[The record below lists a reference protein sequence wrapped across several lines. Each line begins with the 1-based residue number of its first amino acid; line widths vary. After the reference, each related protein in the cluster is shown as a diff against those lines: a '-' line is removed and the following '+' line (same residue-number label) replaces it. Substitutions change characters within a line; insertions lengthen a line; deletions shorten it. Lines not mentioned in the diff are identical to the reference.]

1 MDQEELNW
9 EQYKSVMGVSPSVI
23 ATGKST
29 YRQIKSIIKN
39 KGWNVQEYFRKGY
52 VSFQH
57 GGLVLVNIDV
67 FWVRNG
73 CWLTFR
79 LPDHPDN
86 LDIDNPCPELEW
98 KWGKAH
104 RMWAVKIPSI
114 DFDIS
119 KLMPYFEY
127 NSRKVR
133 SNYVKRNFPTSTIRH
148 SRAIK
153 SEWPEWGSPNDDE
166 IFRLAQIST
175 KYYKFLNPEIIA
187 AIVDDNERNRKEWA
201 EVLANRKI
209 DPELYLWKR
218 SPCAFPGIRRY
229 AGSKE
234 IAAYRGNTS
243 WDGLEIK
250 QALRLDDNDFPKQIW
265 SFIFR
270 GRQFAKFGPDGYS
283 LAHLVD
289 HKEHSNRLK
298 EEFIIDKEDDSDSVF
313 YGLYTCPTN
322 TIYVPSNLM
331 KPTDF
336 TGKLRN
342 LLFRR
347 MFALY
352 SQCCNVVPESIKLS
366 QNEDGNWEVSNFDWS
381 EPVGTLDNVNIFL
394 EYRKRVIEE
403 LLIEKS

>member
-1 MDQEELNW
+1 
-9 EQYKSVMGVSPSVI
+9 MGVSPNII
-23 ATGKST
+23 AIGKSA
-29 YRQIKSIIKN
+29 YSQIKSITKD
-39 KGWNVQEYFRKGY
+39 KGWDVQEYFRKGY
-52 VSFQH
+52 VSFQQ
-57 GGLVLVNIDV
+57 GRLVLVNIDV

-104 RMWAVKIPSI
+104 RMWAVRIPSV

-119 KLMPYFEY
+119 KLIPYFEY
-127 NSRKVR
+127 NSHNVG
-133 SNYVKRNFPTSTIRH
+133 SHYIKRDVSPSVNH
-148 SRAIK
+148 SPRINR
-153 SEWPEWGSPNDDE
+153 SEWSEWDLPNDEE
-166 IFRLAQIST
+166 ILWLAQISS
-175 KYYKFLNPEIIA
+175 KYYKFLNPEIVST
-187 AIVDDNERNRKEWA
+187 IVDDNESNRKEWTEA
-201 EVLANRKI
+201 LTNRGI
-209 DPELYLWKR
+209 NPELYLWDK

-234 IAAYRGNTS
+234 VAAYRGHTDLDN
-243 WDGLEIK
+243 LEIK
-250 QALRLDDNDFPKQIW
+250 QALRLDDNDFPKQVW

-289 HKEHSNRLK
+289 HKEFGNRLK
-298 EEFIIDKEDDSDSVF
+298 KEFILNEEDDTDSVF

-336 TGKLRN
+336 AGKLRN
-342 LLFRR
+342 LLFRK

-352 SQCCNVVPESIKLS
+352 SQYCNVVPESFKLR
-366 QNEDGNWEVSNFDWS
+366 QNDDKDWEVSNFDWS
-381 EPVGTLDNVNIFL
+381 EPVGQLDNLDAFL
-394 EYRKRVIEE
+394 EYRKRIMNE
-403 LLIEKS
+403 LLVKKLT